1 MPAFE
6 RCGIEEVNVGAL
18 LVRGRRSARRCWAA
32 SVVPGA
38 GSRIE

>member
-18 LVRGRRSARRCWAA
+18 LCAGVAVRGVAGPRALFQGP
-32 SVVPGA
+32 VPG
-38 GSRIE
+38 